1 MLTPTIHMD
10 KHTYIHLFL
19 DFGTVHVHSNQ
30 KFNFAVKLE
39 HFEEGT
45 LTAAQVHH
53 LDQSTAQTLG

>member
-1 MLTPTIHMD
+1 MHP
-10 KHTYIHLFL
+10 FL

-30 KFNFAVKLE
+30 KFNFVVKLE

-53 LDQSTAQTLG
+53 LDKGTAQTLG